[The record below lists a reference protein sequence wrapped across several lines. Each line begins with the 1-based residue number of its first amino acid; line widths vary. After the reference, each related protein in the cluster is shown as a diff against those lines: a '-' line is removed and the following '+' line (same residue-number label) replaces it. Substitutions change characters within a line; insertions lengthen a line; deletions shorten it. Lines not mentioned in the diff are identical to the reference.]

1 MPWSDD
7 LVIGS
12 QPYQIASSPNGRV
25 RVVAGPGTGKSFAM
39 KRRVARLLEEGVP
52 PSRILPVTFTRIAA
66 EDLHR
71 ELVGMG
77 APGCDQL
84 KGVTLHSLALKMLM
98 RNHVLAATGRIA
110 RPLND
115 FELEPLLCDLMA
127 DHGGKRETK
136 KKKQAYEAA
145 WSRLQHED
153 PGFVMTLEDIAFSA
167 SIVAWLRFHN
177 AMLIGEVIPQLY
189 QYLRSN
195 PVAAERSE
203 FSHIIVDEF
212 QDLNRAE
219 QGVIQLLSDGAA
231 VCIVGDDDQSIYSFK
246 HAHPEG
252 IREWLAIHAGAADLN
267 LSECRRCPTRV
278 VALANSLIQHNL
290 GRAQRVLVPL
300 AANGQGDVRIIQYQ
314 TLDAEVA
321 GVSAI
326 VRDLIAAG
334 TLAGDIL
341 VLAQRGVIG
350 TPIYETLVAM
360 GVPVRSH
367 YAEAELDDIQAQ
379 RRFSM
384 LKLFVNRTDR
394 VALRW
399 LVGLSGNNWNA
410 AGYRRVRN
418 YCEAN
423 GLAPW
428 DVLMQLSQGQLN
440 LPHTGSIVAAFAALL
455 AELAQ
460 LEAVGTLLEVVDL
473 LFPAGNDAFR
483 DVRRLSLLAL
493 DDIEEGDRAG
503 LLSSLIEAI
512 TQPEIPTEI
521 TDVRIMSLHKS
532 KGLSAPV
539 TIIAGCVEGLL
550 PKQPEAGTPAAE
562 ALAAIEEQRRLF
574 FVGISRVKATPAE
587 GKPGR
592 LILTYSQQMPMASA
606 MSAGIAP
613 AGNNYGVSI
622 LHASRFIQ
630 ELGPQ
635 APAPVLA

>member
-1 MPWSDD
+1 
-7 LVIGS
+7 
-12 QPYQIASSPNGRV
+12 
-25 RVVAGPGTGKSFAM
+25 
-39 KRRVARLLEEGVP
+39 
-52 PSRILPVTFTRIAA
+52 
-66 EDLHR
+66 
-71 ELVGMG
+71 
-77 APGCDQL
+77 
-84 KGVTLHSLALKMLM
+84 
-98 RNHVLAATGRIA
+98 
-110 RPLND
+110 
-115 FELEPLLCDLMA
+115 
-127 DHGGKRETK
+127 
-136 KKKQAYEAA
+136 
-145 WSRLQHED
+145 
-153 PGFVMTLEDIAFSA
+153 
-167 SIVAWLRFHN
+167 
-177 AMLIGEVIPQLY
+177 
-189 QYLRSN
+189 
-195 PVAAERSE
+195 
-203 FSHIIVDEF
+203 
-212 QDLNRAE
+212 
-219 QGVIQLLSDGAA
+219 
-231 VCIVGDDDQSIYSFK
+231 
-246 HAHPEG
+246 
-252 IREWLAIHAGAADLN
+252 
-267 LSECRRCPTRV
+267 
-278 VALANSLIQHNL
+278 
-290 GRAQRVLVPL
+290 
-300 AANGQGDVRIIQYQ
+300 
-314 TLDAEVA
+314 
-321 GVSAI
+321 
-326 VRDLIAAG
+326 
-334 TLAGDIL
+334 
-341 VLAQRGVIG
+341 
-350 TPIYETLVAM
+350 
-360 GVPVRSH
+360 
-367 YAEAELDDIQAQ
+367 
-379 RRFSM
+379 M

-613 AGNNYGVSI
+613 AGNSYGVSI